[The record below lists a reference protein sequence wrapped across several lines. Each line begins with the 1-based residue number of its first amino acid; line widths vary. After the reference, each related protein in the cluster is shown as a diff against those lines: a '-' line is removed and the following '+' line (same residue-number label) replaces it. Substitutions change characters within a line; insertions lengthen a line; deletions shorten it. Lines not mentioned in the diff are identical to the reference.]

1 MLQHTVVFRLKHPR
15 GSTRE
20 TEFLAAARSLS
31 NIKGVEQFQC
41 LRQVSDK
48 SPFDFGLSMFFA
60 DESVYQDYNA
70 DPDHAA
76 FVEQRWMVEVDQF
89 MEIDYLPLLE

>member
-15 GSTRE
+15 DSE
-20 TEFLAAARSLS
+20 QEHDFLAAARTLS
-31 NIKGVEQFQC
+31 NIRGVQQFQC
-41 LRQVSDK
+41 LRQVSEK

-60 DESVYQDYNA
+60 DDSAYQSYNT
-70 DPDHAA
+70 DPEHTA

-89 MEIDYLPLLE
+89 MEIDYLPLE